1 MSAAISHP
9 EPRRAAEAPADSA
22 ARGGPVLFYDGVCG
36 FCDRAVQFILR
47 HDRRERFRFAALQGE
62 FAGRVLSRY
71 GHDPR
76 DLDTMYVLLD
86 AGTPRERLLARSDGI
101 VAVLDELGGAWK
113 LLALIRFLP
122 RALRDRAYA
131 VLVRNRY
138 RWFGRYD
145 QCPLPPAR
153 VRDRFID

>member
-1 MSAAISHP
+1 MSAAVSHP
-9 EPRRAAEAPADSA
+9 ESRPPADVAENA
-22 ARGGPVLFYDGVCG
+22 AQPGGPVLFYDGVCG

-47 HDRRERFRFAALQGE
+47 HDARGRFRFAALQGE
-62 FAGRVLSRY
+62 YAGHVLTRY

-86 AGTPRERLLARSDGI
+86 AGTPRERVLARSDAI
-101 VAVLDELGGAWK
+101 VAVLDELGGPWK
-113 LLALIRFLP
+113 LLALIRVLP

-138 RWFGRYD
+138 RWFGRYE
-145 QCPLPPAR
+145 QCPLPPTR